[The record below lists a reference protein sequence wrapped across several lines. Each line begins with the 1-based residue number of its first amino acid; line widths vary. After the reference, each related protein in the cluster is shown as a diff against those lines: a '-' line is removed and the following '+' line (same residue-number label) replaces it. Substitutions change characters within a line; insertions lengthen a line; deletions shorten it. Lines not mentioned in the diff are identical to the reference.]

1 MMCHQRTSES
11 RPDAALP
18 ELDSGLTLLETSHP
32 HSTALH
38 QLALDTVQQVDGVA
52 YWVDARNTSSS
63 YTLHEVAP
71 HRRLL
76 QRIRL
81 ARGFTAY
88 QHFMLIRRVV
98 NRASARTGCI
108 VVPDLA
114 SLYRDDDVPD
124 YEATAM
130 LDAVLAALSEVADV
144 YDIPVLVTDA
154 AGDGLTEQVTSE
166 VATSYECEQTGMGHR
181 FVGEDYETTVYWE
194 DGYWQTTIPYW
205 VDLLGVAEEQAD
217 TAGIGPITPATV
229 GGA

>member
-1 MMCHQRTSES
+1 MIGTDQ
-11 RPDAALP
+11 ALP
-18 ELDSGLTLLETSHP
+18 ELEPGLTLLQTTHP

-38 QLALDTVQQVDGVA
+38 QLALDTVQQVDGVTF
-52 YWVDARNTSSS
+52 WVDARNTSSS

-76 QRIRL
+76 RRIRL

-108 VVPDLA
+108 VAPNLA

-124 YEATAM
+124 HEAGAM

-144 YDIPVLVTDA
+144 YDIPILVTDA
-154 AGDGLTEQVTSE
+154 DNDDLTDVVSSE
-166 VATSYECEQTGMGHR
+166 VEASYECEQTKMGHR
-181 FVGEDYETTVYWE
+181 FVGEDFETTVYWE

-205 VDLLGVAEEQAD
+205 VDLLGVAEQEAD
-217 TAGIGPITPATV
+217 SAGIGPITPAQL
-229 GGA
+229 GGVA